1 MSEAAV
7 SGRRMGGRAAR
18 HKLRAAPLR
27 EEEKAVRPGMS
38 GGRYRPLDE
47 SEVQRIHA
55 AALDVLEHIGLSEAI
70 PSCIEA
76 VTAAGGELS
85 PDGRLLFPRA
95 LVEDTVA
102 NAPRDI
108 VLHGQDPRH
117 DMELSGNKV
126 YFGTAGAAVHMVDP
140 RTREYRESNLRDLY
154 DIAASST
161 PWSTSTSSS
170 ARSSAVTWRTR
181 ATST

>member
-27 EEEKAVRPGMS
+27 EEEKAVRPGMI

-55 AALDVLEHIGLSEAI
+55 AALDALERIGLSEAI

-76 VTAAGGELS
+76 VTAAGGELT
-85 PDGRLLFPRA
+85 PDGRLGRRYVLGDWGRCGWA
-95 LVEDTVA
+95 LRLGSEMA
-102 NAPRDI
+102 LECFALP
-108 VLHGQDPRH
+108 
-117 DMELSGNKV
+117 
-126 YFGTAGAAVHMVDP
+126 
-140 RTREYRESNLRDLY
+140 
-154 DIAASST
+154 
-161 PWSTSTSSS
+161 
-170 ARSSAVTWRTR
+170 
-181 ATST
+181 